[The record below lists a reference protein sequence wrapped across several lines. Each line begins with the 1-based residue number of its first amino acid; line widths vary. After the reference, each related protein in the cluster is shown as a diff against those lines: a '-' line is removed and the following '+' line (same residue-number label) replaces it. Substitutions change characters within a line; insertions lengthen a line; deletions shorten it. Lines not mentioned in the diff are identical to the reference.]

1 MTIVIA
7 LKDKQNK
14 RIILGTDK
22 QATWGQLIFNTNDK
36 IIELPIEITNGYGE
50 TIETE
55 TLYIGFCGLLYLSSF
70 IKYGFEPPVMNEQQK
85 FIEYLYNNFLPELKG
100 LLHEDN
106 LVEVNNNVTDIESG
120 LILIFKDN
128 VYSVSSRFG
137 VDILEEDYLVDGT
150 GRQVAIGSLCTNLTY
165 NSNLD
170 YKEMV
175 EQAIKVCGTNTIYC
189 DEQVNIKIIKY

>member
-7 LKDKQNK
+7 LNDKQNK

-36 IIELPIEITNGYGE
+36 IIELPIDITDGYGNVF
-50 TIETE
+50 ETE

-70 IKYGFEPPVMNEQQK
+70 LKYGFEPPVMNEKQK

-100 LLHEDN
+100 LLYDDN

-120 LILIFKDN
+120 LILIFKDK
-128 VYSVSSRFG
+128 VYNVSSRFG
-137 VDILEEDYLVDGT
+137 VNVLEEEYIVEGS
-150 GRQVAIGSLCTNLTY
+150 GRQVALGSLCTNLTY
-165 NSNLD
+165 NPNLD
-170 YKEMV
+170 YKKMV
-175 EQAIKVCGTNTIYC
+175 EQAIKVCGVNTIYC
-189 DEQVNIKIIKY
+189 DDQVNIKIIKY